1 MALDPAVVQW
11 LKSRHQAVLATVRG
25 DGTPQ
30 TSNILFTFD
39 GELARISVT
48 ADRAKVANM
57 RRQPGVVLHVLGDNF
72 WQYLAVACRAELSQ
86 ISTEPGDATGREL
99 LEVYEQVGGK
109 PHPKPDEFFQA
120 MVDDRRLVIRLSPTS
135 ATGSRVP

>member
-1 MALDPAVVQW
+1 MALDPSVAQW
-11 LKSRHQAVLATVRG
+11 ITSKHQAVLATVRA

-39 GELARISVT
+39 GDVARISVT

-57 RRQPGVVLHVLGDNF
+57 RREPGVVLHVLGDNF
-72 WQYLAVACRAELSQ
+72 WQYVAVACRAELTP

-99 LEVYEQVGGK
+99 LEVYEQIGGK
-109 PHPKPDEFFQA
+109 PHPKPEEFLQA
-120 MVDDRRLVIRLSPTS
+120 MVDDRRLVVRLHPTS